1 MNILPDC
8 LSIHQIIGLDGLRS
22 QQKTPC
28 PHYAAEDT
36 EQDHRCECIERNGGH
51 ETQPDVIDALPNLFS
66 SVLLLHCNATAAAG
80 AGLSTDWLSVCKNC
94 AP

>member
-51 ETQPDVIDALPNLFS
+51 ETQPEDHQ
-66 SVLLLHCNATAAAG
+66 SVERLVTRR
-80 AGLSTDWLSVCKNC
+80 TEQKNG
-94 AP
+94 PG